1 MKKVIFVAT
10 VVKTHIMEFH
20 IPYLKMFK
28 EMGWETAV
36 AARNDYENPADCVI
50 PYCDTY
56 YNIPFERNPLKPGNL
71 KAYKELKKVIDNGGY
86 DIIHC
91 HTPVGAMMTRLAA
104 KQSRKSGTKVFYTA
118 HGFHFY
124 KGAPAINWL
133 LYYPVEKWLS
143 RYTDVLITIN
153 KEDYERAKTFKAG
166 KVCYVPGVGVDLKKF
181 NVGYVDKEQKRKEI
195 GVTADDFV
203 LLSVGELIPRKNHEV
218 VIRAMNVLKQKGNLD
233 HIEYVIC
240 GRGAC
245 EADLKK
251 LAENLG
257 VAGHVHFLGYRSDIS
272 EICNCADLFV
282 FMSHQEGLPV
292 ALMEAMACGLPA
304 VCSNV
309 RGNTD
314 LIEDNVTGLISNNT
328 PEELAEA
335 INKMRNDPALRER
348 LASAALQKIKQF
360 DLSSVKDEM
369 SKIYNMGG
377 SLTLQGIYNGQK
389 IRKEFGIPLDAK
401 VVLSVGEVNKNKNHK
416 VGIEALAK
424 LNDPDVYYVICGRGP
439 LVEAHKEL
447 AKEFGVGD
455 RVILTGYRTDV
466 ADFYKMADI
475 FLFPSFREGLPVAVM
490 EAMASGLPV
499 IATRIRGNVDL
510 LPESRYLFEPTD
522 TDTLVGLIRDGVNG
536 VQLASECAKNGKT
549 MGNYDMMNCKLKV
562 ENIYKSTIEG
572 YKSK

>member
-1 MKKVIFVAT
+1 MKKVLFVAT

-50 PYCDTY
+50 PYCDAY

-71 KAYKELKKVIDNGGY
+71 KAYTKLKKVIDEGGY

-91 HTPVGAMMTRLAA
+91 HTPVGAMLTRLAA
-104 KQSRKSGTKVFYTA
+104 KQARKNGTKVFYTA

-166 KVCYVPGVGVDLKKF
+166 RVCYVPGVGIDLKKF
-181 NVGYVDKEQKRKEI
+181 NAGYVDKEQKRKEI
-195 GVTADDFV
+195 GVAPDDFV
-203 LLSVGELIPRKNHEV
+203 LLSVGELIPRKNHDA
-218 VIRAMNVLKQKGNLD
+218 VIRAMSVLKQNASLE
-233 HIEYVIC
+233 HIEYMIC
-240 GRGAC
+240 GRGVY
-245 EADLKK
+245 EADLRK
-251 LAENLG
+251 LAEELG
-257 VAGHVHFLGYRSDIS
+257 VADHIHFMGYRNDIS

-304 VCSNV
+304 VCSNI

-314 LIEDNVTGLISNNT
+314 LIDDGVTGLISNNT
-328 PEELAEA
+328 PEELAEV
-335 INKMRNDPALRER
+335 INKMRNDAVLRDR

-360 DLSSVKDEM
+360 DLSSVEDEM
-369 SKIYNMGG
+369 TKIYGG
-377 SLTLQGIYNGQK
+377 VSNLALQGVYKGQK
-389 IRKEFGIPLDAK
+389 IRKKLGIPLDAK

-424 LNDPDVYYVICGRGP
+424 LNDPDVYYVICGRGS
-439 LVEAHKEL
+439 LMDAHKEL
-447 AKEFGVGD
+447 AKELGIED
-455 RVILTGYRTDV
+455 RVVLTGYRTDV
-466 ADFYKMADI
+466 ADFYKMADV

-490 EAMASGLPV
+490 EAMASGLP
-499 IATRIRGNVDL
+499 IICGDIRGCADL
-510 LPESRYLFEPTD
+510 IASDRNGFFFELKD
-522 TDTLVGLIRDGVNG
+522 SN
-536 VQLASECAKNGKT
+536 ECARKIKKVTEMHSGIEAENRRKAREYSIESIEQHYRIA
-549 MGNYDMMNCKLKV
+549 YDL
-562 ENIYKSTIEG
+562 
-572 YKSK
+572 